1 MTHTWEKGGSG
12 LVFYTDD
19 VFWEAHDGEREELMA
34 DDWHA
39 DEAQPVASSAA
50 AAADFHRA
58 AAWRRHRE
66 SAATLR
72 PRRSERARAHSERRG
87 AGTGAGAGTSAGVRP
102 TSGGGGSEAIAVRAG
117 VALER
122 CVVALDGG
130 GGGTRG
136 RKRAL
141 SPPPPPPPPLL
152 PPPPLSSSS
161 AAAFGVAVAVRE
173 AGFGGFERHT
183 RGVGLRVLAR
193 SGWRPGEG
201 LGKRGQGRAVPLKA
215 CERHAVEGLGWRPGA
230 RPAAARSER
239 AAAAPSAAPPH
250 RTPAPYM
257 PAAGAPLQGPL
268 LVDQPSRSMLF
279 GGMLLDA
286 AAQ

>member
-1 MTHTWEKGGSG
+1 MTI
-12 LVFYTDD
+12 
-19 VFWEAHDGEREELMA
+19 
-34 DDWHA
+34 
-39 DEAQPVASSAA
+39 AA
-50 AAADFHRA
+50 
-58 AAWRRHRE
+58 
-66 SAATLR
+66 
-72 PRRSERARAHSERRG
+72 
-87 AGTGAGAGTSAGVRP
+87 
-102 TSGGGGSEAIAVRAG
+102 RAG

-122 CVVALDGG
+122 CAVALGGG

-136 RKRAL
+136 RKRTL
-141 SPPPPPPPPLL
+141 SPQPPPPPPLL
-152 PPPPLSSSS
+152 PPSPLASSS
-161 AAAFGVAVAVRE
+161 AAVSGVAAAVGE

-201 LGKRGQGRAVPLKA
+201 LGKRGQGRALPLKA

-230 RPAAARSER
+230 RPAGAPSGH
-239 AAAAPSAAPPH
+239 AAAAQSAAPPY
-250 RTPAPYM
+250 RIPAPYM
-257 PAAGAPLQGPL
+257 PAVGAPLQGPL

>member
-1 MTHTWEKGGSG
+1 
-12 LVFYTDD
+12 
-19 VFWEAHDGEREELMA
+19 MA

-50 AAADFHRA
+50 AAANFHRA

-66 SAATLR
+66 GVATLR
-72 PRRSERARAHSERRG
+72 PRRSERARARGERREAG
-87 AGTGAGAGTSAGVRP
+87 AGSGAGA
-102 TSGGGGSEAIAVRAG
+102 SGGRGSGGSVAIAARAG

-122 CVVALDGG
+122 CAVALGGG
-130 GGGTRG
+130 GGGTTG

-152 PPPPLSSSS
+152 LPPPLASSST
-161 AAAFGVAVAVRE
+161 AASGLAAAVRE

-201 LGKRGQGRAVPLKA
+201 LGKRGQGCAVPLKA

-230 RPAAARSER
+230 RPAASRSER